1 MKARAGHRIVLESER
16 VGQGD
21 RTGEILE
28 VHESPY
34 GPEYRVRWDDG
45 RITEFRPKAG
55 SARILP
61 AEPPAKR

>member
-1 MKARAGHRIVLESER
+1 MKARAGNRIVLESER
-16 VGQGD
+16 VGQVD

-55 SARILP
+55 SARILGSEP
-61 AEPPAKR
+61 AAKR

>member
-1 MKARAGHRIVLESER
+1 MKARTGNRIVLESER

-55 SARILP
+55 SARILD
-61 AEPPAKR
+61 AEPTPRG

>member
-1 MKARAGHRIVLESER
+1 MKARAGNRIVLESER

-45 RITEFRPKAG
+45 RSTEFRPKAG
-55 SARILP
+55 SARIV
-61 AEPPAKR
+61 ASEPTAKR

>member
-1 MKARAGHRIVLESER
+1 MKAGAGNRIVLESER
-16 VGQGD
+16 VGQQD

-55 SARILP
+55 SARIVAAGP
-61 AEPPAKR
+61 STTR

>member
-1 MKARAGHRIVLESER
+1 MKARAGNRIVLESER
-16 VGQGD
+16 VGQVD

-55 SARILP
+55 SARILG
-61 AEPPAKR
+61 AEPAAKR

>member
-1 MKARAGHRIVLESER
+1 MKAKAGNRIVLESER

-55 SARILP
+55 SARIEP
-61 AEPPAKR
+61 APPARNH